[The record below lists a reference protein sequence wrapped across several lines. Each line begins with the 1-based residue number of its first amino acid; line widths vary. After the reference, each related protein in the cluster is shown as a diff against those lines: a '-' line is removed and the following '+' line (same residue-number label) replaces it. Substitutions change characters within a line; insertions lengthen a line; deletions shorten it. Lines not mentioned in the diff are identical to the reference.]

1 MRLISIAL
9 LLGLDLGHSNA
20 FAPTRSSTASHSIIK
35 SNSQLFAE
43 EGDNDDILK
52 PKYEIEPLPLR
63 VGHGFDIHRM
73 APLEEAGQPVV
84 IGGVTIPHKD
94 QKVSLVEW
102 KHSCAVCFGYSRESL
117 MLTYL
122 LFQLVM
128 DC

>member
-9 LLGLDLGHSNA
+9 LLGLGLGHSNA
-20 FAPTRSSTASHSIIK
+20 FAPTRSSTASRSII

-43 EGDNDDILK
+43 EGDDDNDDILK
-52 PKYEIEPLPLR
+52 PKYEIEPLSLR

-94 QKVSLVEW
+94 QKVSLVSGCNHVLSVW
-102 KHSCAVCFGYSRESL
+102 IFSRIFDTNFSFG
-117 MLTYL
+117 
-122 LFQLVM
+122 
-128 DC
+128 